1 MHSHGAMQ
9 GKLISLTHWP
19 LIILPQALKITAW
32 HWCQVPS
39 RTIPQQQDGKEVS
52 GTELPQL

>member
-52 GTELPQL
+52 GTELP